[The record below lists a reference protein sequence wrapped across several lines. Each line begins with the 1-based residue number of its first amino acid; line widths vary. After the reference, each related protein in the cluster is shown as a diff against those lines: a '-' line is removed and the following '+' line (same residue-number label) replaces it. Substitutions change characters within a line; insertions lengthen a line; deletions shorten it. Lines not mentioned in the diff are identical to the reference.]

1 MVYIGIPS
9 FFFSRYNGNNMKI
22 LNTLSILLLCTTFII
37 FPRNNQLERKEYIQS
52 NIPIKSVEEVLLN
65 RMSIEQKI
73 GQLFIFGFD
82 GTQINTSN
90 KEFLKNKNIGGVLLL
105 GKNISNEDQ
114 LKSLIEDI
122 QSINTIPLFISID
135 QEGGVVSRIKWN
147 DTLTKS
153 QASIST
159 KEQAYQLAKSRGD
172 ILKSFGINMNLA
184 PVVEYISNPNS
195 FMYDRVY
202 RGSRDDVVEK
212 SVASINGYR
221 DSNVIGVI
229 KHYPGHSD
237 SSPDSHFYLPVV
249 NIEISQWD
257 EYIYPFK
264 KVIDDTTVDALMV
277 GHIKYPNIDSK
288 PSTISEEIVGNRLIK
303 NLNYQG
309 IVISDDMEMGALDDI
324 DSYTEIAKQALL
336 AGNDILIYSKYS
348 EKYPEIQKD
357 VYEYILNEVINGNIS
372 EDIINEKV
380 LKILRLKLKYSI
392 FTEDI
397 LKQM

>member
-1 MVYIGIPS
+1 
-9 FFFSRYNGNNMKI
+9 
-22 LNTLSILLLCTTFII
+22 
-37 FPRNNQLERKEYIQS
+37 LERKEYIQS